1 MQSLVDTYNQHVSSG
16 KIQREEEQERLLT
29 KLDALRVI
37 VEQKQENFCFLSLLL
52 PQEESMYGEA

>member
-1 MQSLVDTYNQHVSSG
+1 MQTLVDTYNQHVSSG

-37 VEQKQENFCFLSLLL
+37 
-52 PQEESMYGEA
+52 A

>member
-1 MQSLVDTYNQHVSSG
+1 VSSG

-37 VEQKQENFCFLSLLL
+37 VEQKKKKNFVF
-52 PQEESMYGEA
+52 